1 MSQDLPF
8 DMHTNYFESPKTLE
22 EESHF
27 QSRSQLDVIV
37 LLGSISV
44 AVALAAAHW
53 FWLQDVHRGGLFQI
67 FGNFL
72 FGTTAPCILA
82 AALFGKFSRGIGVVS
97 TLLVG
102 GTAGYCLLHAL
113 GLMMS
118 I

>member
-1 MSQDLPF
+1 
-8 DMHTNYFESPKTLE
+8 MHTNYFESPKTLNE
-22 EESHF
+22 A
-27 QSRSQLDVIV
+27 QSQPHRQSQLNAIV
-37 LLGSISV
+37 LLGSIGV
-44 AVALAAAHW
+44 AAALAAAHW
-53 FWLQDVHRGGLFQI
+53 LWLQDVHRGGLFQI

-102 GTAGYCLLHAL
+102 GTAGYCLIHAL
-113 GLMMS
+113 GIMMS